1 MMSAPSNLDLLYRA
15 HIKNP
20 QFRASD
26 FLKLSSFPYAK
37 ETTESNLNIPSFAY
51 GSLKHLLALFDG
63 TLPPPSNLEFKN
75 KLQHIIKV
83 FEIVCLKSNLN
94 DYTDSN
100 WHNALGYN
108 NQLLGD

>member
-1 MMSAPSNLDLLYRA
+1 MVSAPSNLDLLYPA

-75 KLQHIIKV
+75 RLQHLINV

-94 DYTDSN
+94 DYTDSS
-100 WHNALGYN
+100 WHTALGDN
-108 NQLLGD
+108 N